1 MNDFSQTV
9 KKDRNRHIAR
19 MILGAVLILLETA
32 LFYYIWT
39 RFYNPLVRRPYLFK
53 GNFFVAGVYMVV
65 LMLFGNIYGGLK
77 LGYYRVFDLILSQS
91 IATAVTNVVIY
102 ITMIIPIATWYLSPL
117 WLIVMTLID
126 VVLIVIWEIISNQIF
141 VRSFPPQRLI
151 LFYGE
156 YEDKLG
162 AKFITRPDR
171 YKLCKTVKLEDMPSF
186 RPKESGDEAGSSKAA
201 LSAEAKEDICRTD
214 SIFSENAP
222 SCSASSGTMSD
233 EDIVAPI
240 IEQCRGYDGVVIGDI
255 PAELRNDLV
264 KACYANGIRT
274 YTLPKLT
281 DVILKSSEVLHIFDS
296 PVFLNRN
303 HGLTIEQRIIKRGMD
318 IIISLIATI
327 ILSPVMLITAL
338 CIKLEDGGPVFFR
351 QQRCTEGGRVFDIL
365 KFRSMIPD
373 AEKAGISV
381 PATEKDPRI
390 TKVGAVIRAAR
401 IDELPQ
407 LLNILKGDMS
417 IVGPRP
423 ERVEHVR
430 KYTAEI
436 PEFSYRM
443 NVKGG
448 LTGYAQVYGKYNTS
462 AYDKLKLDLMYIQN
476 YSLILDIELI
486 LKTIKIVFTKEST
499 EGFSEEQS
507 EEMGK

>member
-1 MNDFSQTV
+1 MNDISAII

-19 MILGAVLILLETA
+19 MILGAVLIILETA

-91 IATAVTNVVIY
+91 IATIVTNAVSY

-117 WLIVMTLID
+117 WLIVMTLADI
-126 VVLIVIWEIISNQIF
+126 VVIVIWAFISNLIF
-141 VRSFPPQRLI
+141 LKSFPPQRLI
-151 LFYGE
+151 LFYGN

-171 YKLCKTVKLEDMPSF
+171 YKLCKTVKLEM
-186 RPKESGDEAGSSKAA
+186 AA
-201 LSAEAKEDICRTD
+201 HRGQAVTEDKEDISD
-214 SIFSENAP
+214 AP
-222 SCSASSGTMSD
+222 MIAAD
-233 EDIVAPI
+233 PNEDIIISA
-240 IEQCRGYDGVVIGDI
+240 IEQCRSYDGVIIGDI
-255 PAELRNDLV
+255 SAELRNDLV
-264 KACYANGIRT
+264 KACYARGIRT

-281 DVILKSSEVLHIFDS
+281 DVILKSSEVLNIFDS

-303 HGLTIEQRIIKRGMD
+303 HGLTIEQRIVKRSMD
-318 IIISLIATI
+318 IAISLIALI
-327 ILSPVMLITAL
+327 ILSPLMLITAI
-338 CIKLEDGGPVFFR
+338 CIKVEDGGPVFFR
-351 QQRCTEGGRVFDIL
+351 QQRCTEGGRIFMIL

-407 LLNILKGDMS
+407 LINILKGDMS
-417 IVGPRP
+417 VVGPRP
-423 ERVEHVR
+423 ERIEHVQ

-436 PEFSYRM
+436 PEFAYRM

-486 LKTIKIVFTKEST
+486 LKTIKIIFTKEST
-499 EGFSEEQS
+499 EGFTEEQS
-507 EEMGK
+507 EEMGHSGN